1 MEGRFGRV
9 FGYSL
14 IRIYSFN
21 SEILYIIVINSKF
34 DEIFENAQ
42 SGPVPQTA
50 TSQIAERRQGKH
62 RPCANS
68 QTLYQTQPTACQH
81 VNLRA
86 KTCPKIRG
94 SVREVDI
101 GVFVGIGS

>member
-68 QTLYQTQPTACQH
+68 QTLFQTQPTACQH

-86 KTCPKIRG
+86 KTCPKIGG